1 MDCRTAALSYAAR
14 GWSVIP
20 MQPQA
25 KRPLVAWRA
34 FQQRRAQPDE
44 IEAWFRRWP
53 DANVGI
59 VTGAVSGL
67 VVIDVDARHGG
78 AESVAAAERAHGPLP
93 TTVECLTGGG
103 GRHLYCAHPGR
114 WTPNRVAMRPGIDVR
129 GDGGCVVAPPSLHP
143 SGRHYAWLH
152 GRAPGDLP
160 LASLPPHF
168 FAPADPAPGGHTPA
182 HWRHLV
188 REDIE
193 EGRRN
198 DTLASL
204 AGHLLWREVDPAVV
218 LELLLAWNR
227 THCRPPLPDDEVL
240 RTVQSIARLHERL

>member
-25 KRPLVAWRA
+25 KCPMVAWRA
-34 FQQRRAQPDE
+34 FQQRRAEPGE
-44 IEAWFRRWP
+44 IEAWSRRWP

-59 VTGAVSGL
+59 VTDAVSGL

-78 AESVAAAERAHGPLP
+78 ADSVA
-93 TTVECLTGGG
+93 
-103 GRHLYCAHPGR
+103 
-114 WTPNRVAMRPGIDVR
+114 
-129 GDGGCVVAPPSLHP
+129 APPSLHP
-143 SGRHYAWLH
+143 SGRHYAWLK

-160 LASLPPHF
+160 LATLPPHF
-168 FAPADPAPGGHTPA
+168 FAPADPAPGGHAPA

-188 REDIE
+188 GEDIE

-204 AGHLLWREVDPAVV
+204 AGHLLWREADPEVV

-227 THCRPPLPDDEVL
+227 AHCRPALPDDEVL
-240 RTVQSIARLHERL
+240 RTVQSIARLHERA